1 MSSGA
6 THKNGSSDLPG
17 FSLGV
22 ARQII
27 GREAVAKLVLH
38 FGGRR
43 VYVPQSGGPNSV
55 LARVIGEEATDKLAD
70 LWGSSTVA
78 VPSDSGSR
86 NQGAVLERSRAG
98 KTIAAI
104 ARETGLTER
113 RVYKI
118 RAELRAAGQLA

>member
-1 MSSGA
+1 MSWETA
-6 THKNGSSDLPG
+6 DELPG

-22 ARQII
+22 AREII

-43 VYVPQSGGPNSV
+43 VYVPQAGGPNSI

-70 LWGSSTVA
+70 LWGSSSVA
-78 VPSDSGSR
+78 VPSDSSVR
-86 NQGAVLERSRAG
+86 NQGAVLERSLAG
-98 KTIAAI
+98 KTVSVI

-113 RVYKI
+113 RVYQI